1 MIPVPSNPVFVPRNY
16 DIFAGLDVDKTSIA
30 AYFLDHEG
38 NLKSMR
44 IPHKSEHLL
53 NYVQNHFPGQKVAFA
68 YEAGPTGYQLHDD
81 LTSKGYPCLV
91 AAPSMIPTAP
101 GQRVKTNRLDS
112 QKIAENLR
120 GGQLKSIHVPCES
133 YRDLRHLIQLRDTF
147 VRQAA
152 AAKNR
157 IKALLLF
164 ESIAF
169 PEAPAG
175 SQWSKSVILQL
186 KSLACS
192 LVVRFKLNQLLSS
205 LEFNRSK
212 AMETTKAIRH
222 FCKGDPELE
231 RCAGF
236 LMSIPG
242 IGFILASH
250 LLARIGNWRQIQNVR
265 QLSAFLGVVPKED
278 STGDRV
284 RRGSITRSGDSRLRN
299 KLIQGA
305 WAAIRQDPE
314 LREFYRR
321 IYHKH
326 PRPIAAKKAIVA
338 VSRKLTTR
346 IYSVLHE
353 QRNYVIRQKSDSV
366 PLTQEETGLPQEMTR
381 RHAEAVEQNS

>member
-1 MIPVPSNPVFVPRNY
+1 MTTMPLNHVFVPRNY
-16 DIFAGLDVDKTSIA
+16 DIFAGLDVDKTSISVS
-30 AYFLDHEG
+30 FLDHQG
-38 NLKSMR
+38 SLKSLR
-44 IPHKSEHLL
+44 IPHKAEHLI

-81 LTSKGYPCLV
+81 LTSKGHPCLV

-133 YRDLRHLIQLRDTF
+133 YRDLRHLTQLRDTF

-152 AAKNR
+152 ATKNR

-164 ESIAF
+164 ESIPF

-175 SQWSKSVILQL
+175 SQWSKGVISQL
-186 KSLACS
+186 KSLSCS

-205 LEFNRSK
+205 LEFAQSK
-212 AMETTKAIRH
+212 AVETTKAIRH
-222 FCKGDPELE
+222 FCKGDPELQ
-231 RCAGF
+231 RCSGF
-236 LMSIPG
+236 LMSLPG

-250 LLARIGNWRQIQNVR
+250 LLARIGDWRQIQNVR
-265 QLSAFLGVVPKED
+265 QLSAFLGVVPKEN

-284 RRGSITRSGDSRLRN
+284 QRGSITRSGDSRLRG

-314 LREFYRR
+314 LREFYQR
-321 IYHKH
+321 IYQRH

-353 QRNYVIRQKSDSV
+353 QRNYVMRQNTDSV

-381 RHAEAVEQNS
+381 RQAEVEE

>member
-1 MIPVPSNPVFVPRNY
+1 
-16 DIFAGLDVDKTSIA
+16 
-30 AYFLDHEG
+30 
-38 NLKSMR
+38 
-44 IPHKSEHLL
+44 
-53 NYVQNHFPGQKVAFA
+53 
-68 YEAGPTGYQLHDD
+68 
-81 LTSKGYPCLV
+81 
-91 AAPSMIPTAP
+91 
-101 GQRVKTNRLDS
+101 LDS

-152 AAKNR
+152 AFKNR

-164 ESIAF
+164 ESISF

-175 SQWSKSVILQL
+175 SQWSKGVISQL
-186 KSLACS
+186 GSLSCS

-205 LEFNRSK
+205 LGFARSK
-212 AMETTKAIRH
+212 AIETTKAVRH

-231 RCAGF
+231 QSAGF

-250 LLARIGNWRQIQNVR
+250 LLARIGDWRQIQNVR
-265 QLSAFLGVVPKED
+265 QLSAFLGVVPIEN
-278 STGDRV
+278 STGDCV
-284 RRGSITRSGDSRLRN
+284 RRGSITRSGVARLRG

-321 IYHKH
+321 IYQRH

-353 QRNYVIRQKSDSV
+353 QRNYVMHQKSDSV
-366 PLTQEETGLPQEMTR
+366 PLTQEETGLPQEETR
-381 RHAEAVEQNS
+381 RRAEVEE

>member
-1 MIPVPSNPVFVPRNY
+1 MITVPLNHVFVPRNY
-16 DIFAGLDVDKTSIA
+16 DIFAGLDVDKTSISVS
-30 AYFLDHEG
+30 FLDHQG
-38 NLKSMR
+38 SLKSMR
-44 IPHKSEHLL
+44 IPHKAEHLL

-81 LTSKGYPCLV
+81 LTSQGHPCLV

-101 GQRVKTNRLDS
+101 GQKVKTNRLDS

-147 VRQAA
+147 VRQTSAT
-152 AAKNR
+152 KNR

-164 ESIAF
+164 ESIPY
-169 PEAPAG
+169 PEAPEG
-175 SQWSKSVILQL
+175 SQWSKGVISQL
-186 KSLACS
+186 KSLPCS

-205 LEFNRSK
+205 LEFAQSK
-212 AMETTKAIRH
+212 ALETTKAIRH
-222 FCKGDPELE
+222 FCKRDPELE
-231 RCAGF
+231 RCSGF

-250 LLARIGNWRQIQNVR
+250 LLARIGDWRQIQNAR
-265 QLSAFLGVVPKED
+265 QLAAFLGLVPTEN

-284 RRGSITRSGDSRLRN
+284 QRGSITRSGDSRLRG

-305 WAAIRQDPE
+305 WAAVRQDPE

-321 IYHKH
+321 IYQRH

-353 QRNYVIRQKSDSV
+353 QRNYVMHHKSDSV
-366 PLTQEETGLPQEMTR
+366 PLTQEETGLPQETTR
-381 RHAEAVEQNS
+381 RQAEVAE